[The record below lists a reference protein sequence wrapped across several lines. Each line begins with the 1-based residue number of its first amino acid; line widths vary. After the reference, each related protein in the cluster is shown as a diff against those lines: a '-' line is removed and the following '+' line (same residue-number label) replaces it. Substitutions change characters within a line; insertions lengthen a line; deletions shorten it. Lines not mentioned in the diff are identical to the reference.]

1 MNQYIEKANCIDCKR
16 SSDCFTQKIDYIEE
30 FFNKQKVQIIYKK
43 GETIIKEGSYVSSVF
58 YVLDGF
64 VKLYIEGPNKNI
76 IIKLLK
82 SNDFLGLTALFGD
95 HTYYFSA
102 SALSDTTIC
111 SIEVEAIRDLLSE
124 SSQFANEIVSWYCEN
139 YNLMFS
145 KCFNLGL
152 SQLNGKL
159 ASSLLYLNEDRFKSD
174 DIYSY
179 LTRKDLA
186 EISGMAVESV
196 VRILSEFQDDKII
209 ELKGKRIEILNLKLL
224 KKISRTG

>member
-1 MNQYIEKANCIDCKR
+1 MNQYFEKTDCINCKK
-16 SSDCFTQKIDYIEE
+16 STDCFIQKIDFSEK
-30 FFNKQKVQIIYKK
+30 FFNNQKVQINYKK

-64 VKLYIEGPNKNI
+64 LKLYIEGPNKNI

-82 SNDFLGLTALFGD
+82 KNDFLGLTSLFGN

-111 SIEVEAIRDLLSE
+111 SIEVEAIRGLLSE
-124 SSQFANEIVSWYCEN
+124 SSQFANEIVSWYCDN

-196 VRILSEFQDDKII
+196 VRILSEFHDDKII